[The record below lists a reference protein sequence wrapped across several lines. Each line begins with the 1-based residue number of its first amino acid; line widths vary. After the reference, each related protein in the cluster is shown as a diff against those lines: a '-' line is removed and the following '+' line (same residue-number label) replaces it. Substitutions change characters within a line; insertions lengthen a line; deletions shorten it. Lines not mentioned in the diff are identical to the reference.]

1 MSVVKSSFV
10 ALLLFAANLVI
21 AQTGSDTLLAK
32 DNVMIPLPT
41 ISINFGI
48 NNSFSDVKLGSA
60 GRIFGN
66 DLTIG
71 SGSSSNF
78 PFLCVNVCL
87 CACARACCV
96 RLGSMFGFSYQRN
109 VIGTVCVC
117 VCVCVCTRAR
127 ACVSNHLSRTTT
139 TTAPRPATIYW
150 FGSPSSTLYR

>member
-60 GRIFGN
+60 GPSGFTQFGYQ
-66 DLTIG
+66 LSITQRVTK
-71 SGSSSNF
+71 
-78 PFLCVNVCL
+78 FLNASL
-87 CACARACCV
+87 NLYTGA
-96 RLGSMFGFSYQRN
+96 
-109 VIGTVCVC
+109 
-117 VCVCVCTRAR
+117 
-127 ACVSNHLSRTTT
+127 
-139 TTAPRPATIYW
+139 IY
-150 FGSPSSTLYR
+150 GEEQI